1 MEILQ
6 IIMILITLAIVYN
19 FGKML
24 LIDSIE
30 LFCFNPSKITFKDKR
45 DAWVLIECERNRIKN
60 PLNHKCNHSYH
71 NLLNDFPVIKKPQIV
86 KDVISGKFNKNTNLK
101 EYYKGRK

>member
-1 MEILQ
+1 MQILQ
-6 IIMILITLAIVYN
+6 IIMLLITLAIVYN

-45 DAWVLIECERNRIKN
+45 EAWVLIECERNRIKN